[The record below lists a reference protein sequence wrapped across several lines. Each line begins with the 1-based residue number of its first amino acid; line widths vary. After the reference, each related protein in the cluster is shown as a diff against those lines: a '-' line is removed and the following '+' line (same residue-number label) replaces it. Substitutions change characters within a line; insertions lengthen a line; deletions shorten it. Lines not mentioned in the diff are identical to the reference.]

1 MPVEEWTTNGPWIE
15 RLACQ
20 LKASEYSRS
29 ATQKRMAAARQ
40 FLLYLAKQGIDVSP
54 ATAAHEQL
62 FLAHQL
68 NAYRKRHGH
77 PPRDLNSWRWGY
89 TSGIHMIMRLTQ
101 GQWPP
106 FKLPSSPEEAFRQD
120 LCDAY
125 AQWLSDVRGLAATTI
140 PNRQAEAKR
149 FLESLGERGGDKARL
164 THITVADLDHY
175 LTQRAPQ
182 LRRTTRQRLVLCLRG
197 FLRYIHIQGL
207 IEEDLSGSLVSPR
220 RYAFESI
227 PPALR
232 AEHVDAVLKAAK
244 KDHTP
249 KGLRDQAILLLLAT
263 YGLRA
268 GEIASLRLDDID
280 WRKDRLCVRHSK
292 TGCES
297 FLPLLTPV
305 GEAILAYL
313 RRGRPQTTAREVFLR
328 VRAPFQPL
336 RAGSSLYHM
345 VEHRLQK
352 AEITLKRK
360 HGPHAFRHARAVS
373 LLNAGIVMKSIGDVL
388 GHRSP
393 DSTAIYLKLATPELR
408 QVGLDIPAGVSR

>member
-1 MPVEEWTTNGPWIE
+1 MSVQEGATRGPWIE

-40 FLLYLAKQGIDVSP
+40 FLIYLGKQGIDISRT
-54 ATAAHEQL
+54 TAAHEQL

-68 NAYRKRHGH
+68 KAYRRRHGH
-77 PPRDLNSWRWGY
+77 APRDLNSWRWGY
-89 TSGIHMIMRLTQ
+89 TSGIHMVMRLAQ

-106 FKLPSSPEEAFRQD
+106 SKLPACPEEAFRRD

-140 PNRQAEAKR
+140 PNRRAEAKR

-164 THITVADLDHY
+164 AHITVADLDHY
-175 LTQRAPQ
+175 LMQRAPQ

-232 AEHVDAVLKAAK
+232 AEHVEAVLKAAK
-244 KDHTP
+244 KDRTP

-268 GEIASLRLDDID
+268 GEIVALRLNDID

-297 FLPLLTPV
+297 LLPLLASV

-313 RRGRPQTTAREVFLR
+313 RHGRPQTRVREVFLR
-328 VRAPFQPL
+328 IRAPFQPL

-408 QVGLDIPAGVSR
+408 QVGLEIPMGVSR